1 MSSYCHI
8 IRPQGFMAAQRSCF
22 IKQGRPAVAF
32 HTIVRRRTR
41 CIPTSDQVLCPI
53 GISRGKAATKAD
65 SAPPMSHPMQQEK
78 VLRAVQKISNTR
90 SKTQEETLWA
100 ANATTIGLTI
110 IRTPTLDHSWHS
122 GHLSWASCLIWSQ
135 VVVECDSLWQPK
147 IQPSNGVHSVGGL
160 VLYGSTSHSAWGI
173 LFNGI
178 KPRQN
183 RTGQTLTRVHAIH
196 TAPLFHQIARRHK
209 HLFTNHRQIPIDQ
222 IPSHG

>member
-1 MSSYCHI
+1 MRHQCPTLCSRK
-8 IRPQGFMAAQRSCF
+8 RPPGAAQ
-22 IKQGRPAVAF
+22 
-32 HTIVRRRTR
+32 
-41 CIPTSDQVLCPI
+41 
-53 GISRGKAATKAD
+53 KA
-65 SAPPMSHPMQQEK
+65 
-78 VLRAVQKISNTR
+78 SNTR
-90 SKTQEETLWA
+90 SKTQKETLWA

-110 IRTPTLDHSWHS
+110 ICTPTLDHSWHS
-122 GHLSWASCLIWSQ
+122 WHLSWVSCLIWSQ
-135 VVVECDSLWQPK
+135 VVVECDPLWQPK
-147 IQPSNGVHSVGGL
+147 IQPSNGVHSVGSL